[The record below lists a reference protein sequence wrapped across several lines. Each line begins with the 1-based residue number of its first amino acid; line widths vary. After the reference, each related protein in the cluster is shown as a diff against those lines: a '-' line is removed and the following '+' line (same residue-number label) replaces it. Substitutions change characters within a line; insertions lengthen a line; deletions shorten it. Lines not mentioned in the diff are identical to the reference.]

1 MAKYVN
7 GKKVAEPITKNII
20 INVYSDEGVLQKVTT
35 GGFLGVIPMTVEGK
49 VARGTGSF
57 RGKTYP
63 VEVAVGSLG
72 TVPPQ
77 KEYQG
82 NTFVEQDK
90 IVNALDYIDYDRIE
104 KLTAEEKATLS
115 AISTKAIHATVVN
128 ALEANP
134 RVWTPFIDACQQ
146 VDQEL
151 ELPQMVEVPN
161 YVEVEGHKAIGSS
174 VIVDINGARFLF
186 GEAEVRHC
194 ADGSMLYQFVAPA
207 AVGVFPDGDLYYPID
222 D

>member
-1 MAKYVN
+1 MATYRN
-7 GKKVAEPITKNII
+7 GKKVKAPITKNII

-90 IVNALDYIDYDRIE
+90 TVNALDYIDYDRVE
-104 KLTAEEKATLS
+104 KLSDEEKATLS
-115 AISTKAIHATVVN
+115 AIGTKAIHATVVN
-128 ALEANP
+128 ALEAAP
-134 RVWTPFIDACQQ
+134 RVWTPFIDACQDA
-146 VDQEL
+146 DQEL
-151 ELPQMVEVPN
+151 ELPKMVEVPN
-161 YVEVEGHKAIGSS
+161 YVEIEGRKAIGCS
-174 VIVDINGARFLF
+174 VIVDVNGARFLF
-186 GEAEVRHC
+186 GEGERKHC
-194 ADGSMLYQFVAPA
+194 SDGCSLYQFWAPA
-207 AVGVFPDGDLYYPID
+207 AVGIFPDGDIYYPID

>member
-1 MAKYVN
+1 MAKYRN

-20 INVYSDEGVLQKVTT
+20 INVYDTEGVLTNVTT

-77 KEYQG
+77 KEFQG

-90 IVNALDYIDYDRIE
+90 MVNALDYIDFDRIE
-104 KLTAEEKATLS
+104 KLSDEEKAILS
-115 AISTKAIHATVVN
+115 AIGTKELHSVVIN
-128 ALEANP
+128 ALEASP
-134 RVWTPFIDACQQ
+134 RVWTPFIDACMDA
-146 VDQEL
+146 DQKL
-151 ELPQMVEVPN
+151 ELPLMVEVPN
-161 YVEVEGHKAIGSS
+161 YVEIAGHKAIGCN

-186 GEAEVRHC
+186 GEGEYKEC
-194 ADGSMLYQFVAPA
+194 ADGRDLYQFWAPA
-207 AVGVFPDGDLYYPID
+207 AVGIFPDGDIYYPID